1 MRVIFGFSR
10 IKRHRKP
17 VVALGVFD
25 GVHRGHI
32 NILRGTSHKARNI
45 RGTSIVLTFW
55 PHPQRQESLY
65 SLEHRLRLIAEKG
78 IDVCVVIKFN
88 KKFARISATGFIK
101 DILFKK
107 FHAHYVYVGKNFR
120 FGKGAKGDF
129 KNLSKLSKIY
139 NFKLKLFKV
148 IKIKNKPISSTYI
161 RSLIKKGDLKAAKRL
176 LSRPVSIL
184 GTVIKG
190 SFLARKLGFPTANI
204 NPHHEVIPPSG
215 IYAVRIIFDGIG
227 KYKILYY
234 TSPPALLHKAKQG
247 GKKIWPEAALLK
259 SYLPLGK
266 FSCEKK
272 FYGICYI
279 GTNPT
284 LKAQKSI
291 HVEVHIFNFMK
302 NIYGKDLEIQFVKK
316 IRDEKKFAS
325 CQSLVKQVKKD
336 ILRVK
341 GIFYYAPQH
350 VIEGRAS

>member
-1 MRVIFGFSR
+1 MKVIYGVSQ
-10 IKRHRKP
+10 IKKFKKP

-32 NILRGTSHKARNI
+32 NILKGASHKARNI

-55 PHPQRQESLY
+55 PHPQLQESLY
-65 SLEHRLRLIAEKG
+65 SLEHRLRLIAEQG

-148 IKIKNKPISSTYI
+148 IKINNKPISSTYI
-161 RSLIKKGDLKAAKRL
+161 RALIKKGDLRAAEEL

-204 NPHHEVIPPSG
+204 NPHHEVIPLSG
-215 IYAVRIIFDGIG
+215 IYAVRIIFN
-227 KYKILYY
+227 
-234 TSPPALLHKAKQG
+234 
-247 GKKIWPEAALLK
+247 
-259 SYLPLGK
+259 
-266 FSCEKK
+266 EKK

-291 HVEVHIFNFMK
+291 HVEVHIFNFKK

-325 CQSLVKQVKKD
+325 CQSLVKQVRKD

-341 GIFYYAPQH
+341 EIFSLH
-350 VIEGRAS
+350 

>member
-1 MRVIFGFSR
+1 MKVIYGLKQVKEF
-10 IKRHRKP
+10 KKP

-32 NILRGTSHKARNI
+32 NILKGAANKARNI

-55 PHPQRQESLY
+55 PHPQNQESLY
-65 SLEHRLRLIAEKG
+65 SLEHRLRLIAEQG

-88 KKFARISATGFIK
+88 KKFARISATDFIK

-120 FGKGAKGDF
+120 FGKEAKGDF
-129 KNLSKLSKIY
+129 KILSKLSKIY

-148 IKIKNKPISSTYI
+148 IKINNKPISSTHI
-161 RSLIKKGDLKAAKRL
+161 RALIKKGDLKTAKEL
-176 LSRPVSIL
+176 LSRSVSIL

-215 IYAVRIIFDGIG
+215 IYAVRIIFN
-227 KYKILYY
+227 
-234 TSPPALLHKAKQG
+234 
-247 GKKIWPEAALLK
+247 ER
-259 SYLPLGK
+259 
-266 FSCEKK
+266 K

-284 LKAQKSI
+284 LKAQTAL
-291 HVEVHIFNFMK
+291 HVEVHIFNFKK
-302 NIYGKDLEIQFVKK
+302 NIYGKDLEIQFIEK
-316 IRDEKKFAS
+316 IRNEKKFAS
-325 CQSLVKQVKKD
+325 CESLVKQVKKD

-341 GIFYYAPQH
+341 KIFSFAKTSQNYP
-350 VIEGRAS
+350 SKL